1 MGKIKSNFRKKDNES
16 DASLIEKERYE
27 ILPKEEDEDT
37 NPKIKL
43 YNEMVRRAMTYETD
57 FFPRYGV
64 NNDDDLERIFN
75 YVLNDY
81 PENFRIIV

>member
-16 DASLIEKERYE
+16 EASLIEKERYK

-43 YNEMVRRAMTYETD
+43 YNEMVRR
-57 FFPRYGV
+57 
-64 NNDDDLERIFN
+64 IFRQRSS
-75 YVLNDY
+75 
-81 PENFRIIV
+81 ENKDIFDGMEDGNV